1 MTIKIKSC
9 IIIKNIKGGN
19 KEIKK
24 EKTTKDWLP
33 FEYILEDGCIKYK
46 NYLSKI
52 IKVFPI
58 NYDLKSNLEKEAIL
72 HSYKVFLKTCDFD
85 IQILVQSKKENLSKH
100 ISNIQK
106 SLSDE
111 KNPKILDI
119 SEKYIEFIKRKNE
132 ENKSS
137 SKNFYIIIKSELNN
151 LVNSEEIAI
160 NNLNENYFKIKE
172 SLSKVGNKIIA
183 VNSKEETKK
192 ILMSFYNQRL
202 NEVFL

>member
-1 MTIKIKSC
+1 M
-9 IIIKNIKGGN
+9 
-19 KEIKK
+19 
-24 EKTTKDWLP
+24 
-33 FEYILEDGCIKYK
+33 
-46 NYLSKI
+46 SKI

-58 NYDLKSNLEKEAIL
+58 NYDLKSNLEKESIL

-172 SLSKVGNKIIA
+172 SLSKVGNKILV

-202 NEVFL
+202 SENFF